1 MALTQ
6 SPHLPTDFSQQAQIE
21 ALAQQ
26 VEELRQVVAL
36 LVNPAFNRGIPAGS
50 PRFETIWGNLT
61 NYPKFGGR

>member
-26 VEELRQVVAL
+26 VEELRQVIIYL
-36 LVNPAFNRGIPAGS
+36 LNPFSATAVRMSDHIAEDFSIKLGS
-50 PRFETIWGNLT
+50 
-61 NYPKFGGR
+61 YPKFGG